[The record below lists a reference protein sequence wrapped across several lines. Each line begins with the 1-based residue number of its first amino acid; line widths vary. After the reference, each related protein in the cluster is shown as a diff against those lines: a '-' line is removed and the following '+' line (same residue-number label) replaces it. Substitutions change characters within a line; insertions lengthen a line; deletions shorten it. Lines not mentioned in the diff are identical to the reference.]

1 MTTSESDAIG
11 AGIRCQL
18 TPALVRSDHDR
29 EFKSVT
35 RRITYGVIMLV
46 MNIQELFLKQK
57 EALRGRTRQVTSLLR
72 EEHVS
77 WRPVPGALSVGEMLR
92 HLWVSEQGVRNVA
105 LNGDF
110 SYYEKRIPGGL
121 DAVLGTPRTIAEEIA
136 SLEITQTETLAAVAA
151 LPLERW
157 EDERVHEGLGF
168 RRKIIVILFGMNEH
182 EVHHRA
188 QLMTYLRMLGTPAP
202 EAVARR

>member
-1 MTTSESDAIG
+1 MTFSEWDAIG
-11 AGIRCQL
+11 ADTRCQL
-18 TPALVRSDHDR
+18 ICAEMGRA
-29 EFKSVT
+29 T
-35 RRITYGVIMLV
+35 RDCHSSLAWHLAPGVIIDV

-57 EALRGRTRQVTSLLR
+57 EASRGRTRQVTSLLS
-72 EEHVS
+72 EDHIS
-77 WRPVPGALSVGEMLR
+77 WRPVSGALSIGEMLR
-92 HLWVSEQGVRNVA
+92 HMWVSEQGVRNIA

-121 DAVLGTPRTIAEEIA
+121 SAVLGTPRTIAEEIA
-136 SLEITQTETLAAVAA
+136 SLESTQTETLIAVAA
-151 LPLERW
+151 LPMKRW
-157 EDERVHEGLGF
+157 EEERVHERLGF
-168 RRKIIVILFGMNEH
+168 RRKIAFILFGMNDH

>member
-1 MTTSESDAIG
+1 
-11 AGIRCQL
+11 
-18 TPALVRSDHDR
+18 
-29 EFKSVT
+29 
-35 RRITYGVIMLV
+35 

-72 EEHVS
+72 EDQIM
-77 WRPVPGALSVGEMLR
+77 WRPVSGALSVGEILR
-92 HLWVSEQGVRNVA
+92 HMWVSEQGVRKVA

-121 DAVLGTPRTIAEEIA
+121 EAVLGTPRTIAEEIA
-136 SLEITQTETLAAVAA
+136 ALEDTQTETLAAAA
-151 LPLERW
+151 SFPLDKW
-157 EDERVHEGLGF
+157 ELERVHEGLGF
-168 RRKIIVILFGMNEH
+168 RRKIYVILFGINDH

-202 EAVARR
+202 EVVARR

>member
-11 AGIRCQL
+11 AIIGCQL
-18 TPALVRSDHDR
+18 LCGVTPGLKGDAVSWPIC
-29 EFKSVT
+29 
-35 RRITYGVIMLV
+35 RIPSTVIIQV
-46 MNIQELFLKQK
+46 MDIQELCLKQK
-57 EALRGRTRQVTSLLR
+57 EASRMRTRQVTSLLR
-72 EEHVS
+72 EDHLI
-77 WRPVPGALSVGEMLR
+77 WRPVPGALSIGEMLR

-121 DAVLGTPRTIAEEIA
+121 SAVLGTPRTIGEEIA
-136 SLEITQTETLAAVAA
+136 SLESTQTETLAAVAA
-151 LPLERW
+151 LPLDRW
-157 EDERVHEGLGF
+157 EVERVHEGLGF
-168 RRKIIVILFGMNEH
+168 RRKIAVILFGMNEH

-188 QLMTYLRMLGTPAP
+188 QLMTYLRMIGTPAP